1 MHASKKKENYHKFA
15 CDINFFFFSKIS
27 ELIINLIINLKINF
41 ICNKNKITIKNKRST
56 LTAERRRILL

>member
-27 ELIINLIINLKINF
+27 ELIINLIINLKINKF
-41 ICNKNKITIKNKRST
+41 Y
-56 LTAERRRILL
+56 LQ